1 MRAMCYSSTGEPLGE
16 REISLPTFEGDRGRV
31 VLRDVVLAYQ
41 NNCRQ
46 GDAHTKTRAEVA
58 GTGKKPYRQKG
69 SGNARR
75 GERRSPI
82 CSGGGVTFGPRK
94 RDYTIKI
101 NKKARKIA
109 LARGLFDR
117 VQNGDVCLLEDFPA
131 STRPNTKEF
140 FNFLRKIPGGDS
152 GSVLLLDA
160 SFNKNVVLSFRNLPN
175 VAAVD
180 ARALNAWHALNCN
193 KVFMTL
199 RAAETL
205 AERVNAKN

>member
-1 MRAMCYSSTGEPLGE
+1 MCYSSTGEPLGE

-94 RDYTIKI
+94 RDYTVKI
-101 NKKARKIA
+101 NKKARRIA

-117 VQNGDVCLLEDFPA
+117 VQNGDVCLLEDFPTSA
-131 STRPNTKEF
+131 QPNTKEF

-152 GSVLLLDA
+152 GSVLLLDS
-160 SFNKNVVLSFRNLPN
+160 SFDENVALSFRNLPN

-199 RAAETL
+199 RAVETL
-205 AERVNAKN
+205 AERVNVKN

>member
-1 MRAMCYSSTGEPLGE
+1 MCYSSDGEPLEE
-16 REISLPTFEGDRGRV
+16 REISLPVFDGDRGRV

-46 GDAHTKTRAEVA
+46 GDAHTKTRDEVA

-69 SGNARR
+69 TGNARR

-82 CSGGGVTFGPRK
+82 CTGGGVTFGPRK
-94 RDYTIKI
+94 RDYTVKI
-101 NKKARKIA
+101 NKKARRIA
-109 LARGLFDR
+109 LARVLFDR
-117 VQNGDVCLLEDFPA
+117 LQGGDIFIFEDFPA
-131 STRPNTKEF
+131 SSKPSTKEF

-160 SFNKNVVLSFRNLPN
+160 SFNENVILSFRNLPN

-193 KVFMTL
+193 KIFMTL
-199 RAAETL
+199 RAAEALT
-205 AERVNAKN
+205 ARISAKS